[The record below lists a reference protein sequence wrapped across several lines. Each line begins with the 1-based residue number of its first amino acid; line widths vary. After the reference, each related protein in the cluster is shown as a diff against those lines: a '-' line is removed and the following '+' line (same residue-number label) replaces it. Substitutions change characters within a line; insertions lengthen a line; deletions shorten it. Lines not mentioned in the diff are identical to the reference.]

1 MEQDRI
7 RGALER
13 QPPGAPVPQ
22 QAQIVAQTA
31 MPEAN
36 GFDYKAPAEL
46 FPSRVKIGRAR
57 IAYRRFASAA
67 EALRFAVE
75 ETPASA
81 LLGAYIEVNEARLDM
96 REAQR
101 LYDSPAYPLK
111 RKPKAAASGAPAQ
124 TTKAAAAG

>member
-1 MEQDRI
+1 M
-7 RGALER
+7 
-13 QPPGAPVPQ
+13 PQ
-22 QAQIVAQTA
+22 KAQTVAQTA
-31 MPEAN
+31 MPEPN
-36 GFDYKAPAEL
+36 GFDYKASAEL
-46 FPSRVKIGRAR
+46 FPSRVKFGRAR

-81 LLGAYIEVNEARLDM
+81 LLGAYIEVNEARFDM

-111 RKPKAAASGAPAQ
+111 RKPKAPTSGAPAQ
-124 TTKAAAAG
+124 PTKAAAAV

>member
-1 MEQDRI
+1 M
-7 RGALER
+7 
-13 QPPGAPVPQ
+13 PQ
-22 QAQIVAQTA
+22 EAQTVAQTA
-31 MPEAN
+31 MPKAN

-81 LLGAYIEVNEARLDM
+81 LLGAYIEVNEARVDM

-111 RKPKAAASGAPAQ
+111 RKPKAASGAPAQ
-124 TTKAAAAG
+124 TTKAAAAV

>member
-1 MEQDRI
+1 M
-7 RGALER
+7 
-13 QPPGAPVPQ
+13 PQ
-22 QAQIVAQTA
+22 RAQTVAQSAT
-31 MPEAN
+31 PEVN

-101 LYDSPAYPLK
+101 LYDSAAYPLK
-111 RKPKAAASGAPAQ
+111 RKPKAAASGTPAQ
-124 TTKAAAAG
+124 TTKAAAAV

>member
-1 MEQDRI
+1 M
-7 RGALER
+7 
-13 QPPGAPVPQ
+13 PQ
-22 QAQIVAQTA
+22 QAQTVAQTA
-31 MPEAN
+31 MPKAN

-57 IAYRRFASAA
+57 VAYRRFASAA

-81 LLGAYIEVNEARLDM
+81 LLGAYIEVNEVRVDM

-101 LYDSPAYPLK
+101 LYDSPAYPLA
-111 RKPKAAASGAPAQ
+111 RKPKAAAFGAGAQ
-124 TTKAAAAG
+124 TTKAAAAV

>member
-1 MEQDRI
+1 MRNEK
-7 RGALER
+7 
-13 QPPGAPVPQ
+13 
-22 QAQIVAQTA
+22 
-31 MPEAN
+31 

-57 IAYRRFASAA
+57 IGYRRFASAA

-81 LLGAYIEVNEARLDM
+81 LLGAYIEVKEARVDM

-111 RKPKAAASGAPAQ
+111 RKPKAAVSSASTQ
-124 TTKAAAAG
+124 KTKTAAAV

>member
-1 MEQDRI
+1 M
-7 RGALER
+7 
-13 QPPGAPVPQ
+13 PQ
-22 QAQIVAQTA
+22 QAQTVAQTA
-31 MPEAN
+31 MPKTN

-57 IAYRRFASAA
+57 IAYRRFSSAA

-81 LLGAYIEVNEARLDM
+81 LLGAYIEVNEARVDM

-101 LYDSPAYPLK
+101 LYDSPDYPLK
-111 RKPKAAASGAPAQ
+111 RKSKAAASGAPAQ
-124 TTKAAAAG
+124 TATAAAAV